1 VTDLEGGVR
10 ADIGRRSPE
19 LERMKPL
26 GAVVDASRGA
36 FVVAVPRLKGEL
48 DRAEG
53 ARAALPQL
61 KDAGGLPRWREVVLV
76 VAFLVGVVAVSFIL
90 PSPRN
95 GRVAIDVDAG
105 ALWVGVLAVVSLVGL
120 VSQERTRPRSKYFG
134 SRTRN
139 GFRMYLFLA
148 VLWAVA
154 LAFIVINWDEVDD
167 YEPWGPIAGVC
178 LLAAAILGAIALA
191 VYARRADRDA
201 LGSPEFIHATEPVVD
216 PVEQWWAGVALK
228 LSPAERGSA
237 DKSYDVV
244 LTVLEEKR
252 IIRPQDAR
260 RLRRKK
266 PPVVWAGDAS

>member
-1 VTDLEGGVR
+1 MSDLEDGVR
-10 ADIGRRSPE
+10 ADVGRRSAA

-36 FVVAVPRLKGEL
+36 FVVAVPRLRGEL
-48 DRAEG
+48 DRAEAHRSEMPQRG
-53 ARAALPQL
+53 ADPV
-61 KDAGGLPRWREVVLV
+61 PRWREVVLI
-76 VAFLVGVVAVSFIL
+76 VAFVLGIVAVSFIL

-95 GRVAIDVDAG
+95 GRVAVDVDAG
-105 ALWVGVLAVVSLVGL
+105 ALWVGLFAAVSVAGL
-120 VSQERTRPRSKYFG
+120 VSQERARPRSKYFG
-134 SRTRN
+134 ARGGN

-154 LAFIVINWDEVDD
+154 LVFIVISWDEVDE
-167 YEPWGPIAGVC
+167 YEPLGPIVGAC
-178 LLAAAILGAIALA
+178 LLAASILGVIALA
-191 VYARRADRDA
+191 VYARRADRA
-201 LGSPEFIHATEPVVD
+201 VLASPEFVQATEPVVD
-216 PVEQWWAGVALK
+216 PVEQWWAAVAMK
-228 LSPAERGSA
+228 LSPAERGAA